1 MLYRDNGR
9 STGLTT
15 AEALILTR
23 LENEVEFL
31 RRELE
36 RKDEQLMSLIRRV
49 PDLEPILGT
58 PGWPITPTNRASK
71 GSSSSIIEEYKSP
84 ERPEKSPERRPSSS
98 SSSRRRSRR
107 SWLRRF
113 FS

>member
-1 MLYRDNGR
+1 MLYRDNGK
-9 STGLTT
+9 SGGLTT

-58 PGWPITPTNRASK
+58 RGWPVTPSTRPPKDSF
-71 GSSSSIIEEYKSP
+71 IIDEYKSP
-84 ERPEKSPERRPSSS
+84 ERQDKSPERRPSS
-98 SSSRRRSRR
+98 RRRSNRR
-107 SWLRRF
+107 SWLRRL